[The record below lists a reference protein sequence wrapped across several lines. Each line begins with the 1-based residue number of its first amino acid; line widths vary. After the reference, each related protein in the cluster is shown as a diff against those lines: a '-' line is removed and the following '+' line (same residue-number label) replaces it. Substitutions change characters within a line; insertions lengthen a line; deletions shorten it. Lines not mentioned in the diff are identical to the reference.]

1 MASKKKNLEKIDK
14 EKVSK
19 KKVKAENKEKKKEQ
33 PSVVTPKKKKNKGVT
48 KIHLKPN
55 VRTLIIFLILTTTLG
70 LIFMNPLFTLALN
83 LGILIIIAFC
93 LLFNKIKRKWIRVIF
108 NLFAILILLG
118 AIGGVVG
125 VVWFINYIKTNAPE
139 FTEDAFNMSQTSVVY
154 AADGS
159 QIAEL
164 GTEKREI
171 IKYDQMNEAI
181 VDSLIA
187 TEDSRFFQHNG
198 FDAPR
203 FIIASIKQLLLKQE
217 DAGGAST
224 LTMQVAK
231 THYQQDKAN
240 VTKGFAGIAR
250 KFTDI
255 YMAVF
260 KIERNYS
267 KEEIIEYYLNDHFLG
282 NNSYGVEQAAE
293 TYFNKRAQDLNLSEA
308 ALIIGLYQAPGAYNP
323 FLYPEKAE
331 ARRSEVL
338 YLLKRHGYITEEER
352 EIADSIS
359 VQSLL
364 NPPSKETAYYS
375 YLVTVIEEAKNKY
388 GVNPNTTSVLVYTN
402 MDKHHQ
408 TVMDDAMAGRSYAWA
423 NDEAQ
428 AGLSVVD
435 VHSGKVVAIAAG
447 RNQDGGLN
455 FNYATQTKRQI
466 GSSAKPIFDYGPG
479 IEFNNWSTYKLFDD
493 SRYYYSS
500 GQEIHDSDRQ
510 YLGILTLRKALSLSR
525 NIPALKAFQQVNN
538 SQSFEFAQSLGISLE
553 EESIKGHYLHEA
565 YSIGSFNGSN
575 PWEMAAAYAAFA
587 NGGYYY
593 EPYTINKIVFRDTGE
608 VITYESEKKR
618 VMSDSTAF
626 MITDVLKDAV
636 VNGLSGAAEIKGV
649 NVAAKT
655 GTTNLTSSIIYK
667 YGYGANA
674 VNDAWV
680 VGYDPE
686 YSIAMWYGYEPL
698 SKTYYT
704 NNDTAYT
711 IRKNLWSATAGNIFK
726 RNGQDFQVPG
736 SVVKV
741 GVEMSN
747 DVNAEPKLA
756 SEFTPQD
763 QIIYEWFKRGTEP
776 TEVSTRYMRLG
787 SVPDFSVSYEPG
799 KNRVNMSWGRVGT
812 SMTVDASYG
821 ELGYRIYKDGREIGF
836 TTNNVYSIENVTEPN
851 GRYSI
856 ICGYRNNRENDSAEV
871 SRDLNYVDMSVYDS
885 KLLASPSKTYSVG
898 ESLVAQDNNPSAADV
913 EVTKKGNK
921 VQANVSISIVNSKGE
936 AVSSVTTDEADSFTI
951 TYKIS
956 FEAYSK
962 EYKRTITVKGSSSS
976 GGSGSSGSGDSGG
989 SSGSGSG
996 GSGTG
1001 DAGEPV
1007 TEPDNNP

>member
-1 MASKKKNLEKIDK
+1 MASKKKKLEKIDK
-14 EKVSK
+14 EKL
-19 KKVKAENKEKKKEQ
+19 
-33 PSVVTPKKKKNKGVT
+33 PKKKTKPVKTKEKDKQVVTYKKPKNKGVT
-48 KIHLKPN
+48 KVHLKPN
-55 VRTLIIFLILTTTLG
+55 VRNLLIFLVIATVLG
-70 LIFMNPLFTLALN
+70 LIFMNPLFTLALD
-83 LGILIIIAFC
+83 LGVLIIIGFC

-108 NLFAILILLG
+108 NMFAVLILLG

-125 VVWFINYIKTNAPE
+125 VVWFINYITKNAPE
-139 FTEDAFNMSQTSVVY
+139 FTEDAFNMSQTSIVY

-203 FIIASIKQLLLKQE
+203 FLVASIKQLVLKQE

-240 VTKGFAGIAR
+240 VTKGFAGIVR

-267 KEEIIEYYLNDHFLG
+267 KEEIIEFYLNDHFLG

-293 TYFNKRAQDLNLSEA
+293 TYFNKRAKDLNLAEA
-308 ALIIGLYQAPGAYNP
+308 SLIIGLYQAPGAYNP

-338 YLLKRHGYITEEER
+338 YLLCRHGYITEEER
-352 EIADSIS
+352 DIADSIS

-364 NPPSKETAYYS
+364 NPPAKEQAYYS
-375 YLVTVIEEAKNKY
+375 YLVTVIEEAKDKY

-408 TVMDDAMAGRSYAWA
+408 QVMDDALAGRSYRWH
-423 NDEAQ
+423 NEEAQ

-435 VHSGKVVAIAAG
+435 VHNGKVVAIAAG

-466 GSSAKPIFDYGPG
+466 GSSAKPLFDYGPG
-479 IEFNNWSTYKLFDD
+479 IEFNNWSTAKIFDD
-493 SRYYYSS
+493 SKYYYSS

-510 YLGILTLRKALSLSR
+510 YLGLLTLKQALSLSR
-525 NIPALKAFQQVNN
+525 NIPALKAFQQLNN
-538 SQSFEFAQSLGISLE
+538 GQVYDFVTSLGITPE
-553 EESIKGHYLHEA
+553 PESIKGHYLHEA

-608 VITYESEKKR
+608 VITYESDKKR
-618 VMSDSTAF
+618 VMSDATAY

-655 GTTNLTSSIIYK
+655 GTTNLTPSIIYK
-667 YGYGANA
+667 YGYASNA

-698 SKTYYT
+698 SKKYYT
-704 NNDTAYT
+704 DNDTAYT
-711 IRKNLWSATAGNIFK
+711 IRKNLWAATAGNIFK
-726 RNGQDFQVPG
+726 RNGQDFSMPN
-736 SVVKV
+736 SVIRVA
-741 GVEMSN
+741 VERPAN
-747 DVNAEPKLA
+747 DKDELKLP

-763 QIIYEWFKRGTEP
+763 QIINELFKKGTEP
-776 TEVSTRYMRLG
+776 TEVSTRFMKLN
-787 SVPDFSVSYEPG
+787 SVPNFSVSYEPA
-799 KNRVNMSWGRVGT
+799 KKRVNLSWSPVT
-812 SMTVDASYG
+812 TTMTVDPAYG
-821 ELGYRIYKDGREIGF
+821 PLGYRLSINGKEVAY
-836 TTNNVYSIENVTEPN
+836 TVNTVYSFENVEDPN
-851 GRYSI
+851 AYYSI
-856 ICGYRNNRENDSAEV
+856 VAGYANNRYNDSSPV
-871 SRDLNYVDMSVYDS
+871 GKNLDYFNPDDYDATF
-885 KLLASPSKTYSVG
+885 LIGTSKTYNVG
-898 ESLVAQDNNPSAADV
+898 DSLEACDISPGAADV
-913 EVTKKGNK
+913 KVTKKG
-921 VQANVSISIVNSKGE
+921 VEVTPSVSVSIVNAAGE
-936 AVSSVTTDEADSFTI
+936 SVSNVTTDEANTFTT
-951 TYKIS
+951 TYNVTYEK
-956 FEAYSK
+956 FSK
-962 EYKRTITVKGSSSS
+962 QFKRTVKVVGSS
-976 GGSGSSGSGDSGG
+976 GGGNQGGNQGGDSGG
-989 SSGSGSG
+989 
-996 GSGTG
+996 TG
-1001 DAGEPV
+1001 DTPGPDAPE
-1007 TEPDNNP
+1007 TENP